1 MSSRIAVIG
10 TRRPTEETAGLCRK
24 ISAAF
29 RDAGWELVAGNAQGI
44 DSIARDVWNET
55 CPERVTLVLP
65 WAGYLRDRIHPANKV
80 LIFDGQPDWLESVRL
95 YHPAHERLS
104 ETETKLHARNY
115 GIIFCSDVVV
125 AFPKDGKGSGGTGQG
140 IRVARALGKRL
151 FILPEDLEMLR
162 RYYVNRRIAD
172 ELAETMERGELD
184 VSLLPEDVRL
194 RLLKA
199 LAGTEEKT

>member
-29 RDAGWELVAGNAQGI
+29 RDAGWELVAGNAKGI
-44 DSIARDVWNET
+44 DFIACDTWNKT

-65 WAGYLRDRIHPANKV
+65 WPGYNRDKAHPANKIV
-80 LIFDGQPDWLESVRL
+80 VYGGQGKWYEGARQC
-95 YHPAHERLS
+95 HPAFDRLTDY
-104 ETETKLHARNY
+104 EVKIYARNY
-115 GIIFCSDVVV
+115 GVVDLADAVIAFFGEDSDT
-125 AFPKDGKGSGGTGQG
+125 SYG

-151 FILPEDLEMLR
+151 FVLLEDLEMLR

-172 ELAETMERGELD
+172 ELAEAMERGELD

-194 RLLKA
+194 RLLEALVGKGEKA
-199 LAGTEEKT
+199 GP